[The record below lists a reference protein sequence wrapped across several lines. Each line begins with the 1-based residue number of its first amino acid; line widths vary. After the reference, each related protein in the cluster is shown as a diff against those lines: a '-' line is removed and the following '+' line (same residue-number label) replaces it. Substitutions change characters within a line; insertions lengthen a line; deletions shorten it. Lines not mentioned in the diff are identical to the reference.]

1 MTAQGTPLIDAAVH
15 DAQAMRRA
23 GPDLLSLALMDARNR
38 TLGWLAAFDGLQ
50 WAGSFDAFDPPW
62 WLAGQ
67 AGWFQEHWIARFVQR
82 GRGEAADPLAPR
94 LPSVEPRAD
103 AWFAP
108 QASRRQQR
116 WQTLPPDRPALLG
129 YLQATLDTT
138 LALLAK
144 AVPDDKG
151 LLVFRLAL
159 QHEDRLGEAL
169 AVLVQ
174 ALDLAPERHQA
185 LVERGLWPQLPS
197 RARREAMWLP
207 GQELLLGSPPGGAVP
222 EPERWAHAV
231 RVPEFEIDAQ
241 PVSWAEFVEFVADGG
256 YDDAR
261 WWTDVGWQ
269 LLEASG
275 RRAPRYVEQTGGG
288 VLARRQGRLQ
298 RLPLAQAVLHVSAH
312 EALAW
317 CRWAGR
323 RLPTEAEWLLAAS
336 TASARGFA
344 WGEVLEWV
352 AGGARPFPAPTP
364 AGVSQ
369 TGAAQAGAAQ
379 TGLAVY
385 DPVFNPVPGGPGE
398 PLRVQRGASAW
409 GSARLRHLQARR
421 YVPAASDEAFV
432 GFRSCAL

>member
-15 DAQAMRRA
+15 DAQAMRCA

-38 TLGWLAAFDGLQ
+38 TLGWLAAFDGLP
-50 WAGSFDAFDPPW
+50 WGGPFDAFDPPW

-67 AGWFQEHWIARFVQR
+67 AGWFQEQWIARFVQR

-108 QASRRQQR
+108 QASSRLQR
-116 WQTLPPDRPALLG
+116 WQTLPPDGPALLG

-151 LLVFRLAL
+151 LLVYRLAL

-174 ALDLAPERHQA
+174 ALDLAPERHQV
-185 LVERGLWPQLPS
+185 LVERGLWPALPS
-197 RARREAMWLP
+197 RARRDPMWLP
-207 GQELLLGSPPGGAVP
+207 GQDVMLGSAPGGAVP
-222 EPERWAHAV
+222 DTERWAHAV
-231 RVPEFEIDAQ
+231 PVPEFEIDAQ
-241 PVSWAEFVEFVADGG
+241 TVSWAEFVEFVADGG

-261 WWTDVGWQ
+261 WWTDAGWQ
-269 LLEASG
+269 MLEATG

-312 EALAW
+312 EAQAW
-317 CRWAGR
+317 CCWAGR
-323 RLPTEAEWLLAAS
+323 RLPTEAEWLLAAG

-344 WGEVLEWV
+344 WGEVLEGV
-352 AGGARPFPAPTP
+352 AGSARPYP
-364 AGVSQ
+364 V
-369 TGAAQAGAAQ
+369 AAQPAAGAASPLS
-379 TGLAVY
+379 LALH
-385 DPVFNPVPGGPGE
+385 DPAFYPQPGAAAA

-409 GSARLRHLQARR
+409 ASARLRHPQARR
-421 YVPAASDEAFV
+421 YVPAAADEAFV
-432 GFRSCAL
+432 GFRSCAA